1 MKKFLMMTLCAVLLS
16 GLAFLGVVRAAEMI
30 LVEGSVQVQSPV
42 DKEWK
47 NAEKGMQVQIGDSVR
62 TARHSRAEIALDTD
76 KKNTVRVE
84 EKTLVVLNSATAG
97 TVDRLDLTRGRVYAN
112 LEGIKEGLGFE
123 VNTPS
128 AVAGV
133 RGSSYM
139 VYVERDGDEVAAY
152 KDTVY
157 LRAFDQ
163 EKNQIGETMLPEGFK
178 TIIDRFELP
187 GALTSITN
195 REYMRFENM
204 RDDLI
209 RHAEGREKAR
219 EEREERA
226 PLSLHEQTEQTGEQS
241 GVINEVTETKTNVQ
255 DQNSNKQIEEFRLPE
270 TSGGH

>member
-1 MKKFLMMTLCAVLLS
+1 MKKYLMMVLCAVLLA
-16 GLAFLGVVRAAEMI
+16 GFACLGIARAAEVVF
-30 LVEGSVQVQSPV
+30 VEGSVQVQSAA

-62 TARHSRAEIALDTD
+62 TARHSRAEIALDAD

-139 VYVERDGDEVAAY
+139 VYVERDGDEVSAY

-163 EKNQIGETMLPEGFK
+163 EKNQLGETMLPEGFK

-187 GALTSITN
+187 GALSSISN
-195 REYMRFENM
+195 REYTRFENM
-204 RDDLI
+204 REDLI
-209 RHAEGREKAR
+209 RHVEGREKTK

-241 GVINEVTETKTNVQ
+241 GVINEVTENKANVE
-255 DQNSNKQIEEFRLPE
+255 DQKSNNKIEEFRLPE
-270 TSGGH
+270 ESGGH